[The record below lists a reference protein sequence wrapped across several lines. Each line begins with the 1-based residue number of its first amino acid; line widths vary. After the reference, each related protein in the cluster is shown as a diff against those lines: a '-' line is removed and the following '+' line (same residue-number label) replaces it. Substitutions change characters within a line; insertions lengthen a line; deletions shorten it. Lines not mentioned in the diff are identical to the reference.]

1 MLLSKRPYK
10 LAVLVDL
17 DFRCQG
23 TATSSASDSGLDDP
37 MSVPDVSEPSEA
49 ELRQYEPSFMRML
62 ARTKT
67 KPSDLKFLYDIMR
80 REENET
86 TSVHEKL
93 PRFPGEY
100 VEEFNFER
108 VINVTSFYGVGQLVV
123 DINWIDIDF
132 GHSTTC
138 SSILIWQLEFWQT
151 GL

>member
-10 LAVLVDL
+10 LAVLVDF

-80 REENET
+80 REDNET
-86 TSVHEKL
+86 TAVPDRTPS
-93 PRFPGEY
+93 FPHKY

-108 VINVTSFYGVGQLVV
+108 VISN
-123 DINWIDIDF
+123 
-132 GHSTTC
+132 
-138 SSILIWQLEFWQT
+138 
-151 GL
+151 